1 MARGAGGCSPLPAP
15 CPMPSIMPYLRSST
29 YPGPPFFQFNGH
41 LQTILPAFRKINV
54 PYERERIDLPDGDF
68 LDLDWL
74 DQGSRRLVIL
84 SHGLEGNSSRPYI
97 KGMARRFAQ
106 GNWDVLAW
114 NCRSC
119 SEELN
124 RNPRL
129 YHHGD
134 IEDIHQVILH
144 ALRTKDYR
152 EICLIGFSMGGS
164 ILLKYLGVHAAE
176 LAEPIRGGIAFS
188 SPCNL
193 GASAAALESRSNLFY
208 RRRFL
213 RALEAKLRAKEQQFP
228 GILDI
233 HKFEEVRVWRDF
245 DEFFSAPLNGF
256 DCAEDFYYQ
265 ASAENFMAQ
274 IRVPVLL
281 VNAWNDPILP
291 PACTP
296 VSLCAQ
302 HPTIVLETPEQGG
315 HVGFSVPGQV
325 YNWMETR
332 AWEFVN

>member
-1 MARGAGGCSPLPAP
+1 
-15 CPMPSIMPYLRSST
+15 MPYLPSTT

-41 LQTILPAFRKINV
+41 LQTILPAFRRIEV
-54 PYERERIDLPDGDF
+54 SYERERINLDDGDF

-74 DQGSRRLVIL
+74 DKGSRHLVVL

-97 KGMARRFAQ
+97 KGMAHRFAEA
-106 GNWDVLAW
+106 GWDVLAW

-129 YHHGD
+129 YHHGE
-134 IEDIHQVILH
+134 IGDIHRVIQH
-144 ALRTKDYR
+144 ALRTKDYMD
-152 EICLIGFSMGGS
+152 ITLIGFSMGGS
-164 ILLKYLGVHAAE
+164 ILLKYLGVHADQ
-176 LAEPIRGGIAFS
+176 LAEPVRRGIAFS

-193 GASAAALESRSNLFY
+193 GASAASLEHRGNVFY

-213 RALEAKLRAKEQQFP
+213 RALETKIRAKEQQFP
-228 GILDI
+228 GLVDI
-233 HKFEEVRVWRDF
+233 SKFEEVKAWRDF
-245 DEFFSAPLNGF
+245 DEYFSAPLNGF
-256 DCAEDFYYQ
+256 DSAEEFYRQ
-265 ASAENFMAQ
+265 ASAENFMPQ

-281 VNAWNDPILP
+281 VNAWNDPIIP

-296 VSLCAQ
+296 IDLCEK
-302 HPTIVLETPEQGG
+302 HPSIFLETPDKGG
-315 HVGFSVPGQV
+315 HVGFSVPGQT

-332 AWEFVN
+332 AWEFVSEN

>member
-1 MARGAGGCSPLPAP
+1 
-15 CPMPSIMPYLRSST
+15 MPYLRSTS

-41 LQTILPAFRKINV
+41 LQTILPAFRRIEIA
-54 PYERERIDLPDGDF
+54 YERERIELEDGDF

-74 DQGSRRLVIL
+74 DNGSRQLVIL

-97 KGMARRFAQ
+97 KGMARRFADA
-106 GNWDVLAW
+106 GCDVLAW

-124 RNPRL
+124 RNPCL
-129 YHHGD
+129 YHHGE
-134 IEDIHQVILH
+134 IEDIHQVIRH
-144 ALRTKDYR
+144 ALRTRDYTD
-152 EICLIGFSMGGS
+152 ITLIGFSMGGS
-164 ILLKYLGVHAAE
+164 ILLKYLGVNAGE
-176 LAEPIRGGIAFS
+176 LLDPIRRGIAFS

-193 GASAAALESRSNLFY
+193 AASAASLEDRNNIFY
-208 RRRFL
+208 RRRFM
-213 RALEAKLRAKEQQFP
+213 RALENKLKAKEQQFP
-228 GILDI
+228 GLLDI
-233 HKFEEVRVWRDF
+233 NNFEKVKVWRDF

-256 DCAEDFYYQ
+256 DSAEEFYYQ
-265 ASAENFMAQ
+265 ASAENFMSQ

-296 VSLCAQ
+296 VALCEQ
-302 HPTIVLETPEQGG
+302 HSSIFLETPDQGG
-315 HVGFSVPGQV
+315 HVGFSVLGQT

-332 AWEFVN
+332 AWEFVSDN